1 MFDTSND
8 RRRIKRRIKQRKKR
22 RKKRQVKRIWVYI
35 PILMVS
41 IAVSVF
47 SQLILIENFE
57 DGSKKPIADFIR
69 SSTQYDIHKKQL
81 VAVVKE
87 VHTQD
92 TNVKEAFASVRLQ
105 TVNYKKVEE
114 EMEENEKLLKKD
126 RTSDLK
132 QSLDKKIATVNN
144 EYYVQAGSWRN
155 YKYTEMI
162 LIKLKKYYPDVYI
175 VEQNNFYKVRIP
187 GVKTKKQGTFISK
200 DMEEKFNMKPLLVL
214 KIHNVSLDA
223 AVRPFI
229 GTSYTKINCYG
240 LIVRGLINQGV
251 QYHGYG
257 GLREKLEN
265 LAKRNGLPNNAY
277 LNGEGLVEK
286 AGTQI
291 FSKSVFNISNAHE
304 KSNVIYSGL
313 TQYLQEGL
321 ILSFSTPTRGHT
333 GIVSK
338 QEDDWTYINSGVI
351 DNPIFP
357 GEVSERVG
365 EEFLKAEI
373 ANWFVIAASRM
384 EPLMVTLGR
393 IDVNQLQDLDGPN
406 EKNKITALN
415 IY

>member
-1 MFDTSND
+1 MFDTSKN
-8 RRRIKRRIKQRKKR
+8 RRRIKRGIRRRKNRRIK
-22 RKKRQVKRIWVYI
+22 RQEKRIWLSI
-35 PILMVS
+35 PILMVC
-41 IAVSVF
+41 AVVSVF
-47 SQLILIENFE
+47 FLPILSLHFE

-69 SSTQYDIHKKQL
+69 SITRYNINKKQL
-81 VAVVKE
+81 VALVKE

-92 TNVKEAFASVRLQ
+92 TNMKEPFASVHLQ
-105 TVNYKKVEE
+105 TVSYKKVEE
-114 EMEENEKLLKKD
+114 MEGNEKLLKKD
-126 RTSDLK
+126 RVSDLK
-132 QSLDKKIATVNN
+132 QSLDKKIATVSN
-144 EYYVQAGSWRN
+144 EYYVQVGSWRN
-155 YKYTEMI
+155 YKYAEKI
-162 LIKLKKYYPDVYI
+162 LIKLTKYYPDAYI
-175 VEQNNFYKVRIP
+175 VEQNNFYKGRIP
-187 GVKTKKQGTFISK
+187 SVMTKKQGTLISK
-200 DMEEKFNMKPLLVL
+200 DIEEKFDMKPIIVL
-214 KIHNVSLDA
+214 KTHNVSLDA

-229 GTSYTKINCYG
+229 GTSHTKINCYG

-291 FSKSVFNISNAHE
+291 FSKSMFSVSNAQK
-304 KSNVIYSGL
+304 KSNVIYSEL

-333 GIVSK
+333 GIVSR

-357 GEVSERVG
+357 GEVSEKVG

-384 EPLMVTLGR
+384 ESLVVTLGR
-393 IDVNQLQDLDGPN
+393 IDVNQLQDLDGPK
-406 EKNKITALN
+406 EKNKITALK

>member
-1 MFDTSND
+1 
-8 RRRIKRRIKQRKKR
+8 
-22 RKKRQVKRIWVYI
+22 
-35 PILMVS
+35 MVS
-41 IAVSVF
+41 VAVSVF
-47 SQLILIENFE
+47 SLSILIENFE

-69 SSTQYDIHKKQL
+69 SSTQYNINKKQL

-92 TNVKEAFASVRLQ
+92 TNVKEPFASAHLQ
-105 TVNYKKVEE
+105 TVSFKKVEE
-114 EMEENEKLLKKD
+114 MEGNEKLSKKD
-126 RTSDLK
+126 RVSDLK
-132 QSLDKKIATVNN
+132 QLLDKKIATVSN
-144 EYYVQAGSWRN
+144 EYYVQVGSWQN

-162 LIKLKKYYPDVYI
+162 LKKYYPDVYI
-175 VEQNNFYKVRIP
+175 VEQNNFYKGRIP
-187 GVKTKKQGTFISK
+187 GVKTKKQGTIISK
-200 DMEEKFNMKPLLVL
+200 DIEEKFNMKPLLIL
-214 KIHNVSLDA
+214 KIDNVSLDA

-229 GTSYTKINCYG
+229 GTSHTKINCYG

-291 FSKSVFNISNAHE
+291 FSKSMFSVSNAQE
-304 KSNVIYSGL
+304 KSDVIYSEL
-313 TQYLQEGL
+313 TKYLQEGL

-373 ANWFVIAASRM
+373 ANWFVIAARRM
-384 EPLMVTLGR
+384 ESLMVTLGR
-393 IDVNQLQDLDGPN
+393 IDVNQLQDLDGPK
-406 EKNKITALN
+406 EKNKITALK